1 VDPFE
6 LIYGVSVLCEGSEQD
21 KAELVFKAI
30 DLDNNGRISK
40 AELLSYLGTRMWR
53 VACRAVVVC
62 RRW

>member
-1 VDPFE
+1 VQLAVDPFE

-40 AELLSYLGTRMWR
+40 AELLSYVG
-53 VACRAVVVC
+53 A
-62 RRW
+62 